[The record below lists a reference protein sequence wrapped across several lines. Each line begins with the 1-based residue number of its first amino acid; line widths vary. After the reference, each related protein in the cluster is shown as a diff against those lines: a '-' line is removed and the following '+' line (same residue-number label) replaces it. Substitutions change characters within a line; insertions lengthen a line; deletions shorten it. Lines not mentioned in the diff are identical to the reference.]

1 MVHRRLLLTWL
12 AGASLFAIS
21 TAVTASAQSSTITSG
36 SGATCGSG
44 ATFTQCGILPVAGG
58 TYAYPLQVSVIATT
72 PNTITAW
79 KVYVDGN
86 EVQPDDNSND
96 INGTT
101 GGTTGVFD
109 TTLSA
114 AGTGTHTI
122 GVNTWADGGKSVL
135 VYQVQVT
142 IVASPLPSPAGGAY
156 FYPNLQNAAG
166 NNGSW
171 QICNG
176 TCAEGSGGPTN
187 GSSVIE
193 LNATVNDETAPESL
207 SGSTMMESST
217 GASFNTLGYRH
228 LGCPSDDCTGLSYFL
243 DDLWLYIP
251 SSDNGTLRALEFDPD
266 LFTGSTWFKMSM
278 QCDSASG
285 DWEFWNEAT
294 NHWIPRDAGSGDP
307 DAPKIPCAMTGS
319 QDQWKAGSWHHYQLY
334 GTMDDET
341 GGTYT
346 YETLVLDGTTV
357 YKNLGLVCN
366 SLADSQGQEVNIE
379 QQIDNESTAGTNS
392 IYYDNY
398 NLWVW

>member
-1 MVHRRLLLTWL
+1 MSNHRLFGAML
-12 AGASLFAIS
+12 AAASLLALS
-21 TAVTASAQSSTITSG
+21 TALTAPAQVTSG
-36 SGATCGSG
+36 NGATCGSG
-44 ATFTQCGILPVAGG
+44 TTFTQCGILPVAGG

-96 INGTT
+96 IDGTT
-101 GGTTGVFD
+101 GGKTGVFD

-122 GVNTWADGGKSVL
+122 GVNTWADDGQDVL
-135 VYQVQVT
+135 VYQVKVT
-142 IVASPLPSPAGGAY
+142 IVASPLPAPASGAY

-166 NNGSW
+166 DGSW

-176 TCAEGSGGPTN
+176 TGCAGGGGSG
-187 GSSVIE
+187 SSEIE

-217 GASFNTLGYRH
+217 GSGFNTLGYRH
-228 LGCPSDDCTGLSYFL
+228 LGCPSDDCTGLNDFL

-251 SSDNGTLRALEFDPD
+251 TSDNGQLRALEFDPD
-266 LFTGSTWFKMSM
+266 LFTGSDWYKMSM
-278 QCDSASG
+278 QCDSGTG

-294 NHWIPRDAGSGDP
+294 GHWIPRDAGTGDP
-307 DAPKIPCAMTGS
+307 DAPTIACAMTSGLGV
-319 QDQWKAGSWHHYQLY
+319 DHWKDGAWHHYQLY
-334 GTMDDET
+334 GTMDVSS
-341 GGTYT
+341 GTYT
-346 YETLVLDGTTV
+346 YETLVLDGATV
-357 YKNLGLVCN
+357 YQNLDLVCHPLAN
-366 SLADSQGQEVNIE
+366 SGQEVNIQ
-379 QQIDNESTAGTNS
+379 QQIDNESNAGTNA

-398 NLWVW
+398 NFWVW